1 MKEFD
6 EFVSIM
12 RRLRRECPWD
22 KEQTHESLKK
32 HFVEEAYE
40 ALDAIDRKNFSDLKG
55 ELGDVALQVLFHS
68 IIAEEEKRFT
78 VEDVFT
84 SINEKLIRRHPH
96 IYGDAVVTSGAEQSA
111 LWDKIKMSEGRT
123 SVLDGI
129 PNHYPA
135 LMKAEKYRKKH
146 RKWDST
152 GRRRKMCGKK
162 WRKRSAS
169 YIPQWSRGTRSTHRR
184 NSAMFSSPSSI
195 IPGSSASIRKNR
207 FTILF
212 GHLRIVLRTSKN
224 VFRNRE
230 KIFTPLLRRKWM
242 HCGMK
247 PSPFFDSTELLQPVG
262 DHCRIR

>member
-135 LMKAEKYRKKH
+135 LMKAEKLQKKASKVGFDWTTKEDVWKKVEEEIGELH
-146 RKWDST
+146 SAVESGNKEHTQKEFGDVLFSLVNYSRFIGVDPEESLHHSVRSFTDRFAHIEK
-152 GRRRKMCGKK
+152 RLQEQGKDIHT
-162 WRKRSAS
+162 AS
-169 YIPQWSRGTRSTHRR
+169 PAEMDALW
-184 NSAMFSSPSSI
+184 NEAKSI
-195 IPGSSASIRKNR
+195 
-207 FTILF
+207 L
-212 GHLRIVLRTSKN
+212 
-224 VFRNRE
+224 
-230 KIFTPLLRRKWM
+230 
-242 HCGMK
+242 
-247 PSPFFDSTELLQPVG
+247 
-262 DHCRIR
+262 